1 MKVKIFD
8 CLDMSAETMIN
19 KWLSEQGN
27 SIIIKFVK
35 QSTVRENH
43 VILTIWY
50 EEKEVANF

>member
-8 CLDMSAETMIN
+8 CLDMSAESMIN

-27 SIIIKFVK
+27 TIIIKFVK